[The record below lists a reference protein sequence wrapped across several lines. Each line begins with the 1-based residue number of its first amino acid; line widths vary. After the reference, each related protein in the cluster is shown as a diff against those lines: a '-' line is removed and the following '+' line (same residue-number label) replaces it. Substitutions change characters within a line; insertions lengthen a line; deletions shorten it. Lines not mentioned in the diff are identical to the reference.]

1 MSEQPPSIWGMD
13 RAAIEQTLVEG
24 RSPRREYTED
34 DKIAIRAVL
43 DQPDFDEMAEEKRAT
58 AFQRMHNVI
67 AGRNEQPSMTSGSS
81 SMAITGWI
89 VLVIS
94 VVLMVYAAFGYD
106 TAIPSDSNFF
116 GDTFIPS
123 RYKIKHGDRKSR
135 SL

>member
-89 VLVIS
+89 VLV
-94 VVLMVYAAFGYD
+94 
-106 TAIPSDSNFF
+106 
-116 GDTFIPS
+116 
-123 RYKIKHGDRKSR
+123 DRKSTR
-135 SL
+135 LNSSH

>member
-89 VLVIS
+89 RSEEHTSELQS
-94 VVLMVYAAFGYD
+94 LMRL
-106 TAIPSDSNFF
+106 SDAVFCLTKTN
-116 GDTFIPS
+116 T
-123 RYKIKHGDRKSR
+123 
-135 SL
+135 

>member
-1 MSEQPPSIWGMD
+1 MRISDWSSD
-13 RAAIEQTLVEG
+13 VCSSDL
-24 RSPRREYTED
+24 
-34 DKIAIRAVL
+34 
-43 DQPDFDEMAEEKRAT
+43 EKRAT

-106 TAIPSDSNFF
+106 TAIHSDSNFI

-123 RYKIKHGDRKSR
+123 RDTINIGLLQNQLMMFQAGLVGILSGVMLLAINVVRGRAEEHT
-135 SL
+135 